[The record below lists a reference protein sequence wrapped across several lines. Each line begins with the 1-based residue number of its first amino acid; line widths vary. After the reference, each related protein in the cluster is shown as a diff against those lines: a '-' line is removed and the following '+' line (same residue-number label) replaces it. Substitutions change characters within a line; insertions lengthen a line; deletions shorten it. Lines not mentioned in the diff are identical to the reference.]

1 MGKGYRLLRRYV
13 KCCNSADEDD
23 EKENDDDDDEMD
35 TYDNCISLECILYNM
50 TSHPSTDRATR
61 HALIRY
67 SVGHSILRPRPHKNY
82 DNGDQSLHS

>member
-1 MGKGYRLLRRYV
+1 
-13 KCCNSADEDD
+13 
-23 EKENDDDDDEMD
+23 
-35 TYDNCISLECILYNM
+35 M

-61 HALIRY
+61 HPLIRY